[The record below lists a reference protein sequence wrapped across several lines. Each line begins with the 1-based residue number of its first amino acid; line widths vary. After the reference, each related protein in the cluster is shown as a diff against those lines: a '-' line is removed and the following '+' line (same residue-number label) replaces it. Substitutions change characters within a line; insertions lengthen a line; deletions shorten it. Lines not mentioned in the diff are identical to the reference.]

1 MILRKVPSSVVT
13 RMLSR
18 SFSKSVISKQ
28 EFGAWKKLLNRS
40 GLDLLPKNDLQRI
53 LPNSSRLFSTSNQRF
68 KEENSNED
76 KDKDKNFENTLKL
89 VAITTGA
96 LIVFNILFA
105 PRQDESRQGFMEDSV
120 NFPDAK
126 IIPSV

>member
-1 MILRKVPSSVVT
+1 M
-13 RMLSR
+13 
-18 SFSKSVISKQ
+18 SKQ

-40 GLDLLPKNDLQRI
+40 GLNLLPKNDLQRI
-53 LPNSSRLFSTSNQRF
+53 LPNSSRLFSTSNQRS

-105 PRQDESRQGFMEDSV
+105 PRQDESRQGFIEDSV
-120 NFPDAK
+120 NFPDTK